1 MRQPFL
7 HYKKRHI
14 EQILDTLS
22 INSRQ
27 KKNVGEEPVT
37 KETDLLFSK
46 ILKVGTQTLLITV
59 SLSSCSTSVSL
70 FGNDLVEALKLD
82 TTSLQSDSKKSQ
94 LNPVHI
100 AKVNAEYAEL
110 GAVFGVN
117 PPMIHDITEVLTL
130 TQNHESVYNVMR
142 DGFRFDLT
150 VDNDRIQV
158 QRNWYVKH
166 PAYLSRVIER
176 ARPYWP
182 YIISEIEKRNMPQE
196 FALLPIVESAF
207 DPFAYSHGRAA
218 GMWQFIP
225 STGKIFGLKQNW
237 WYDGRRDIVAST
249 DAALNYLDNLQKQ
262 FDGDWLLALASY
274 NSGSG
279 TVKKA
284 IRNNKK
290 RGKATD
296 FWSLNLPK
304 ETRAYVPKLIALSQI
319 FNEPHK
325 YAVVLDPVPYQKT
338 FELVDTGGQ
347 IDLAQAADLAGI
359 DLDTLYRFN
368 PAFNR
373 WATDPDGPHHLAIPL
388 ENARQFK
395 LAIQE
400 LPASE
405 RVNWTRY
412 TIRSGDSLITIAK
425 HYNTTA
431 NHLKQVNNLSGSMIR
446 AGKTLLIPISSRPTD
461 EYSLSA
467 SQRLASKQNRT
478 RSGKDKITYQVRSG
492 DSFWDI
498 ARKYK
503 VSVRTLAKWNGMAP
517 TDPLNIGK
525 KLVIWTEQKPAN
537 MVANLGVTD
546 RPDTDR
552 NITRKVHYMVRNGD
566 SLARIANRFNVS
578 VRDIARWN
586 TLNTKKYLQPGQRLT
601 LYVDVTTQ
609 M

>member
-1 MRQPFL
+1 MLAER
-7 HYKKRHI
+7 
-14 EQILDTLS
+14 
-22 INSRQ
+22 
-27 KKNVGEEPVT
+27 PVT
-37 KETDLLFSK
+37 KEIELLFSK
-46 ILKVGTQTLLITV
+46 IFKVGTQTLFITV
-59 SLSSCSTSVSL
+59 TLSSCSTSVNLLGNGLVDALSL
-70 FGNDLVEALKLD
+70 ETSNHHSD
-82 TTSLQSDSKKSQ
+82 TGSSK

-110 GAVFGVN
+110 DAVFGVN

-130 TQNHESVYNVMR
+130 TENHQSIYHVMR
-142 DGFRFDLT
+142 DGFQFDLS
-150 VDNDRIQV
+150 VDNKDVQV
-158 QRNWYVKH
+158 QRNWYVSH

-182 YIISEIEKRNMPQE
+182 YIVSELERRNMPQE
-196 FALLPIVESAF
+196 IALLPIVESAF

-225 STGKIFGLKQNW
+225 STGRIFGLKQNW

-249 DAALNYLDNLQKQ
+249 DAALDYLDNLQKQ
-262 FDGDWLLALASY
+262 FNGDWLLALASY

-279 TVKKA
+279 TVKNA
-284 IRNNKK
+284 IRANKK
-290 RGKATD
+290 RNKPTD

-304 ETRAYVPKLIALSQI
+304 ETSAYVPKLIALSQI

-325 YAVVLDPVPYQKT
+325 FALVLDPVPYQKT
-338 FELVDTGGQ
+338 FDLVDTGGQ

-359 DLDTLYRFN
+359 SLETLYRFN

-373 WATDPDGPHHLAIPL
+373 WATDPDGPHRLAIPVDQSQ
-388 ENARQFK
+388 QFK
-395 LAIQE
+395 MALLE
-400 LPASE
+400 LPASQ

-412 TIRSGDSLITIAK
+412 TIRPGDSLITIAK
-425 HYNTTA
+425 HYNTTPH
-431 NHLKQVNNLSGSMIR
+431 HLQQVNNLRGSMIR
-446 AGKTLLIPISSRPTD
+446 AGKTLLIPVSSRPTN

-467 SQRLASKQNRT
+467 SQRLAHTQNRQ
-478 RSGKDKITYQVRSG
+478 RSGKAKITHKVRSG

-498 ARKYK
+498 AHKYK

-517 TDPLNIGK
+517 TDPLSIGK
-525 KLVIWTEQKPAN
+525 ELVIWTDQKPAN
-537 MVANLGVTD
+537 MVANLSVTG
-546 RPDTDR
+546 RPDMDR
-552 NITRKVHYMVRNGD
+552 NITRKVHYLVRNGD

-601 LYVDVTTQ
+601 LYVDVTQ